1 MVNNRNKKPGI
12 KGYKHLNEVIIEIL
26 EEKEREMTA
35 REIHYII
42 LDRYSTD
49 KVRINGVKIAKRL
62 KGRENVKI
70 RNGTDGLCHYLY
82 VN

>member
-1 MVNNRNKKPGI
+1 VPGI
-12 KGYKHLNEVIIEIL
+12 RSYKHLNEVIL
-26 EEKEREMTA
+26 EVLMEGEREMTA

-62 KGRENVKI
+62 KGQKNVQV
-70 RNGTDGLCHYLY
+70 RYGTDGLCHYFY
-82 VN
+82 AE